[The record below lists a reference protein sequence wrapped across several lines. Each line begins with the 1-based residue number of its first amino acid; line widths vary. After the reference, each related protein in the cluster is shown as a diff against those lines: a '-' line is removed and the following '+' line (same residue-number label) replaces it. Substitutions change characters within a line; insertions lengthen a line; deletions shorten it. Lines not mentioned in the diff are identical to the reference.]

1 MPSGLLAGKSA
12 CCYRLDYKQLIYLFD
27 LQWRLPEMETLSP
40 TRTEDENGFRGF
52 PKTSQWLWPDDCAHP
67 VSASRSS
74 LVASVLRL
82 AELRSL
88 SRISRVATFPDV
100 LDGEARGAIAFS
112 ARGPLQADQAGRAQ
126 GHRRRIQIALSSR
139 VIAILNGRAKA
150 QQPINCVMAGPVP
163 AIHVF
168 IISSVSRLDV

>member
-1 MPSGLLAGKSA
+1 
-12 CCYRLDYKQLIYLFD
+12 
-27 LQWRLPEMETLSP
+27 METLSP

-52 PKTSQWLWPDDCAHP
+52 PSTSHWLRPDDCAHP

-88 SRISRVATFPDV
+88 SRISRVAAFPHV
-100 LDGEARGAIAFS
+100 LDGEARGATPFS
-112 ARGPLQADQAGRAQ
+112 ARGALQTDQAGRAQ

-139 VIAILNGRAKA
+139 AIAICHGRAKA
-150 QQPINCVMAGPVP
+150 QPIDTVMDGLVP
-163 AIHVF
+163 A
-168 IISSVSRLDV
+168 